1 MTHLLVSRIVN
12 DAETALNEG
21 KDARDVEIE
30 AEADQNVVLNLYELL
45 VTDEITLLE

>member
-1 MTHLLVSRIVN
+1 MTRLLIGRIVY

-30 AEADQNVVLNLYELL
+30 AKADQDVVLNLYELL
-45 VTDEITLLE
+45 VTDEIALLE